1 MTITPHK
8 ITLSY
13 HNYIL
18 EVSPNYPQ
26 TFVPQ
31 STPVRKPASTV
42 GGFLAGGPSLLA
54 LLRTIIRGILS
65 PAQANSV
72 LSSRSARPP
81 LASHLQSQANPSGP
95 LPGDRLPPG
104 GAAPISIANGPV
116 PSLQYAN
123 PWMGGHQ
130 PLHTA
135 VSGKSGAGQ
144 PIRHPASH
152 LPGTGG
158 RQPLHIAVNG
168 KSGVGQPIRHPAS
181 LLPGTG
187 GSLQAGN
194 IPQVPIGVQSGP
206 IATQSQ
212 ANPNGPLPTD
222 RLPPGGAAPISIAN
236 GPVPSLQYAN
246 PSMGGYQPLHT
257 AVNGKSGAGQPIRH
271 PASLLPGTGGSLQAG
286 KITQL
291 PIGVQ
296 SGPITTPGQPTRH
309 PASSVSGTG
318 GSIQTGNIPAGSIG
332 VHSGPITTPVQVP
345 LHVLTSTMKTP
356 LSIHLKPPFGEQP
369 FIGLGSLH
377 SGGSLPELPEPAE
390 PNAGE
395 HESVEPAIG
404 KQIPAAILERMRTMH
419 NSPKLKPGVG
429 VPPVS
434 ISPSLAPPTY
444 GGPSTRSASTSF
456 VAPTQPSL
464 DALLSQ
470 LEGHRPVR
478 KRQKA
483 SELPAGAT
491 TSPGGLAG
499 GISRVVIDTST
510 TTVVSLHVRP
520 ETSPTVHVSRISNS
534 SEPPAI
540 TQSTNSTS
548 RGWSATPN
556 LQRNGPVYT
565 QPSTTTA
572 QSTTRTRTTAT
583 VQPSRSTIASIWDLI
598 FGLPTS
604 APHYPLFDTTQSNY
618 YSISGR
624 SDCDCNRKDDS
635 CPTGKIYA
643 GECHDGIRCCDSW

>member
-1 MTITPHK
+1 
-8 ITLSY
+8 
-13 HNYIL
+13 
-18 EVSPNYPQ
+18 
-26 TFVPQ
+26 
-31 STPVRKPASTV
+31 
-42 GGFLAGGPSLLA
+42 
-54 LLRTIIRGILS
+54 
-65 PAQANSV
+65 
-72 LSSRSARPP
+72 
-81 LASHLQSQANPSGP
+81 
-95 LPGDRLPPG
+95 
-104 GAAPISIANGPV
+104 
-116 PSLQYAN
+116 
-123 PWMGGHQ
+123 MGGYQ

-135 VSGKSGAGQ
+135 VNGKSGAGQ

-158 RQPLHIAVNG
+158 RQPLHITVNG

-206 IATQSQ
+206 ITTQSQ
-212 ANPNGPLPTD
+212 ANPNGPLPAD
-222 RLPPGGAAPISIAN
+222 ILPPGGAASISIAN

-246 PSMGGYQPLHT
+246 LSMGGYQPLHT
-257 AVNGKSGAGQPIRH
+257 AVNGKSGASQPIRHPASHLPGTGGQQPLHIAVSGKSGVGQPIRH
-271 PASLLPGTGGSLQAG
+271 PASLLPGTGGSLQAR
-286 KITQL
+286 KITQV

-332 VHSGPITTPVQVP
+332 VHSGPITTPVRVP

-356 LSIHLKPPFGEQP
+356 LSVHLKPPFGEQP

-429 VPPVS
+429 VPPGS

-491 TSPGGLAG
+491 TSPEGLVG
-499 GISRVVIDTST
+499 GISRAVIDTST
-510 TTVVSLHVRP
+510 TIVVPLHVRP

-635 CPTGKIYA
+635 CPPGKIYA